1 MVEFTNFKKMHMLG
15 YSELMKQPK
24 PDICDY
30 VMELRARKN
39 IQADVAAGDV
49 LVIPDSIENDG
60 FIRNFKSG
68 EWDDTK
74 EEPTEEL
81 IDDPQ
86 PNALDPVLDAAEIDR
101 QQKAGK
107 NPVVRELGKKKR
119 GRKKKSD
126 K

>member
-30 VMELRARKN
+30 VMELRERKN
-39 IQADVAAGDV
+39 IQADVADGDV
-49 LVIPDSIENDG
+49 LVIPNSIENDG
-60 FIRNFKSG
+60 FIRNFKRG
-68 EWDDTK
+68 EWNDTT

-86 PNALDPVLDAAEIDR
+86 TDALDPVFDAAEIDR
-101 QQKAGK
+101 QQKAGSE
-107 NPVVRELGKKKR
+107 PIVRKIGKKKR